1 MIEVIPAVVPHTLD
15 EIKTKFRAVLG
26 LVKKVQIDVVD
37 GFYAPTT
44 TWPFNGGLKDDF
56 VGIAESDG
64 KMPYYDDFL
73 IEFDLF
79 VVNPIQYLDKFIK
92 VGGRGFV
99 FHIDSTQDMTACIE
113 TAKLAGSEVG
123 LGIRPSKD
131 TALLESFVNKIDFV
145 QFMGNDR
152 VGYNGVELD
161 LSVLPKISAFHDR
174 YPDMPLQIDIG
185 VNFET
190 APLLK
195 KAGITRI
202 VSGTTIYNSTD
213 IKQAILS
220 LQN

>member
-1 MIEVIPAVVPHTLD
+1 
-15 EIKTKFRAVLG
+15 
-26 LVKKVQIDVVD
+26 
-37 GFYAPTT
+37 
-44 TWPFNGGLKDDF
+44 
-56 VGIAESDG
+56 
-64 KMPYYDDFL
+64 
-73 IEFDLF
+73 
-79 VVNPIQYLDKFIK
+79 
-92 VGGRGFV
+92 
-99 FHIDSTQDMTACIE
+99 
-113 TAKLAGSEVG
+113 
-123 LGIRPSKD
+123 
-131 TALLESFVNKIDFV
+131 
-145 QFMGNDR
+145 